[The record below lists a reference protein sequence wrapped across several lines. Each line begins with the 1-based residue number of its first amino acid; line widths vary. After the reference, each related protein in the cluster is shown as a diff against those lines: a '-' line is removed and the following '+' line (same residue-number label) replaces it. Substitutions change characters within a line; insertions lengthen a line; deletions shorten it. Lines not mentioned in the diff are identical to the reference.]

1 MDNRQETARLLQ
13 QRLDE
18 LLGRVARAE
27 DERRVPLSA
36 DFDEQAS
43 DIEAQDALAALE
55 EVALAEIR
63 QLKAALQRVRQGSYG
78 ICDSCGEDIPPR
90 RLTAV
95 PTASRCVDC
104 ADLP

>member
-1 MDNRQETARLLQ
+1 MNNQQEIIHQLQ

-18 LLGRVARAE
+18 LLNRVARAE
-27 DERRVPLSA
+27 DERRTPLSA

-55 EVALAEIR
+55 EVALVEIR
-63 QLKAALQRVRQGSYG
+63 QVKAALQRVRQGRYG
-78 ICDSCGEDIPPR
+78 ICESCEEEIPPR
-90 RLTAV
+90 RLAAV
-95 PTASRCVDC
+95 PTAARCVDC

>member
-1 MDNRQETARLLQ
+1 MSNQQQIARQLQ
-13 QRLDE
+13 ERLDE

-27 DERRVPLSA
+27 DERRMPLSA

-55 EVALAEIR
+55 EVALVEIR
-63 QLKAALQRVRQGSYG
+63 QVKAALQRVRQGNYG
-78 ICDSCGEDIPPR
+78 ICESCGEEIPPR
-90 RLTAV
+90 RLAVV
-95 PTASRCVDC
+95 PTAVRCMEC

>member
-1 MDNRQETARLLQ
+1 MSNQQQIARQLQ
-13 QRLDE
+13 ERLDE

-27 DERRVPLSA
+27 DERRMPLSA

-55 EVALAEIR
+55 EVALVEIR
-63 QLKAALQRVRQGSYG
+63 QVKAALQRVRQGNYG
-78 ICDSCGEDIPPR
+78 ICESCGEEIPSR
-90 RLTAV
+90 RLAVV
-95 PTASRCVDC
+95 PTAVRCMEC

>member
-1 MDNRQETARLLQ
+1 MSNQQQIARQLQ
-13 QRLDE
+13 ERLDE

-27 DERRVPLSA
+27 DERRMQLSA

-55 EVALAEIR
+55 EVALVEIW
-63 QLKAALQRVRQGSYG
+63 QVKAALQRVRQGNYG
-78 ICDSCGEDIPPR
+78 ICESCGEEIPPR
-90 RLTAV
+90 RLAVV
-95 PTASRCVDC
+95 PTAVRCMEC

>member
-1 MDNRQETARLLQ
+1 MSNQQQIARQLQ
-13 QRLDE
+13 ERLDE

-27 DERRVPLSA
+27 DERRMPLSA

-55 EVALAEIR
+55 EVALVEIK
-63 QLKAALQRVRQGSYG
+63 QVKAALQRVRQGNYG
-78 ICDSCGEDIPPR
+78 ICESCGEEIPPR
-90 RLTAV
+90 RLAAV
-95 PTASRCVDC
+95 PTAARCVDC